1 MNTQYTK
8 ICKTNKKKKL
18 NDLCIQKLS
27 IYEDSSEW

>member
-8 ICKTNKKKKL
+8 ICEKKTNL

-27 IYEDSSEW
+27 IYEDSSE